1 MFLNH
6 KGKKPLLARNFEFS
20 DEIEDFTLIKTS
32 VTGKHTHMGTSILGA
47 GRDDG
52 INEYGL
58 AVTMTSCGIP
68 VVDLPY
74 MKTPCI
80 EGLQYW
86 IVVRAL
92 LENCR
97 NVQEAL
103 SYIKDMPIAFHMNMI
118 IFDKEEHAALIQTYA
133 GKKAIR
139 CITTEEALL
148 FTTNHAVLD
157 DDKNLE
163 SGAFKHSVQR
173 YQYIKRNYPIKRIS
187 HEIP

>member
-1 MFLNH
+1 MTHLVPNCSQIAVCFSIT
-6 KGKKPLLARNFEFS
+6 KEKKPLLARNFEFS

-32 VTGKHTHMGTSILGA
+32 VTGKYTHMGTSILAA

-58 AVTMTSCGIP
+58 AVTMTSCGMP

-133 GKKAIR
+133 GMKAIR
-139 CITTEEALL
+139 
-148 FTTNHAVLD
+148 D
-157 DDKNLE
+157 RK
-163 SGAFKHSVQR
+163 SVV
-173 YQYIKRNYPIKRIS
+173 
-187 HEIP
+187 

>member
-1 MFLNH
+1 
-6 KGKKPLLARNFEFS
+6 
-20 DEIEDFTLIKTS
+20 
-32 VTGKHTHMGTSILGA
+32 
-47 GRDDG
+47 
-52 INEYGL
+52 
-58 AVTMTSCGIP
+58 
-68 VVDLPY
+68 
-74 MKTPCI
+74 PCI

-139 CITTEEALL
+139 CITTEKALL

-157 DDKNLE
+157 DDKHLE

-173 YQYIKRNYPIKRIS
+173 INISRELSNKTDITRNTLKEMLLSDYSEGLCFHHYRKVLVQPKV
-187 HEIP
+187 

>member
-1 MFLNH
+1 MCI
-6 KGKKPLLARNFEFS
+6 R
-20 DEIEDFTLIKTS
+20 D
-32 VTGKHTHMGTSILGA
+32 
-47 GRDDG
+47 RDDG

-103 SYIKDMPIAFHMNMI
+103 SYIKDMPIGFHMNMI

-139 CITTEEALL
+139 CITTEKALL

-157 DDKNLE
+157 DDKHLE
-163 SGAFKHSVQR
+163 SGALDV
-173 YQYIKRNYPIKRIS
+173 YKRQVDFRLRDGLLLIGMLALFAVVIWTSFQPIS
-187 HEIP
+187 LF